1 MSKLETLKAI
11 SPFSILYTQDMT
23 DERLKLYCM
32 LLEDINPHTLA
43 LAVSELC
50 KTSKWLPSVAEI
62 RDECRH
68 ISDFISDQRDK
79 YIAPTEAWDATIKA
93 VKHWGYDRGLSHLEG
108 RIKAAAVPLWR
119 DICFSDE
126 GRNDILRAHYI
137 KLYEQ
142 IQVREDKEARIGKAI
157 EQVPAMKAAHAKA
170 IEAHKPVQIGQLI
183 ESVAEVTEM
192 DKKLAEVKI
201 SDKDLATYTS
211 KINKTAPNGEE
222 K

>member
-1 MSKLETLKAI
+1 MKMDTLKAI
-11 SPFSILYTQDMT
+11 SPFSVLYTQDMT
-23 DERLKLYCM
+23 EERLRLYCM
-32 LLEDINPHTLA
+32 LLEDINPHTLS

-68 ISDFISDQRDK
+68 ISDYINDKRDK
-79 YIAPTEAWDATIKA
+79 YIAPAEAWDKTIQA

-126 GRNDILRAHYI
+126 GRQDILRAHYI

-142 IQVREDKEARIGKAI
+142 IQVREDNEARIGKAI
-157 EQVPAMKAAHAKA
+157 EKVPAMKAAHLKA
-170 IEAHKPVQIGQLI
+170 IEAHKPVQQLI

-201 SDKDLATYTS
+201 SDKDLAVYTS
-211 KINKTAPNGEE
+211 KINKIAPNGEE

>member
-1 MSKLETLKAI
+1 MSKMETLKAI
-11 SPFSILYTQDMT
+11 SPFSILYAQDMT
-23 DERLKLYCM
+23 EKRLKLYCI
-32 LLEDINPHTLA
+32 LLEDIDTNVLS

-68 ISDFISDQRDK
+68 ISDFIAEKRDK
-79 YIAPTEAWDATIKA
+79 YIAPSEAWGKTIKA

-108 RIKAAAVPLWR
+108 RIKAAAIPLWR

-126 GRNDILRAHYI
+126 SRQDILRAHFI
-137 KLYEQ
+137 KLYEH
-142 IQVREDKEARIGKAI
+142 IKVREDKEERIGKAI

-170 IEAHKPVQIGQLI
+170 IEAHKPVQIGRLI

-201 SDKDLATYTS
+201 SDKDLAAYTS
-211 KINKTAPNGEE
+211 KINKTAQNGEE

>member
-1 MSKLETLKAI
+1 MSKMETLKAI
-11 SPFSILYTQDMT
+11 SPFSILYAQDMT
-23 DERLKLYCM
+23 EKRLKLYCI
-32 LLEDINPHTLA
+32 LLEDIDTNVLS

-68 ISDFISDQRDK
+68 ISDFIAEKRDK
-79 YIAPTEAWDATIKA
+79 YIAPSEAWEKTIKA

-108 RIKAAAVPLWR
+108 RIKAAAIPLWR

-126 GRNDILRAHYI
+126 GRQDILRAHFI
-137 KLYEQ
+137 KLYEH
-142 IQVREDKEARIGKAI
+142 IKVREDKEERIGKAI

-170 IEAHKPVQIGQLI
+170 IEAHKPVQIGRLI

-201 SDKDLATYTS
+201 SDKDLAAYTS

>member
-1 MSKLETLKAI
+1 MSKMETLKAI
-11 SPFSILYTQDMT
+11 SPFSILYAQDMT
-23 DERLKLYCM
+23 EKRLKLYCI
-32 LLEDINPHTLA
+32 LLEDIDTNVLS

-68 ISDFISDQRDK
+68 ISDFIAEKRDK
-79 YIAPTEAWDATIKA
+79 YIAPSEAWEKTIKA

-108 RIKAAAVPLWR
+108 RIKVAAIPLWR

-126 GRNDILRAHYI
+126 GRQDILRAHFI
-137 KLYEQ
+137 KLYEH
-142 IQVREDKEARIGKAI
+142 IKVREDKEERIGKAI

-170 IEAHKPVQIGQLI
+170 IEAHKPVQIGRLI

-201 SDKDLATYTS
+201 SDKDLAAYTS

>member
-1 MSKLETLKAI
+1 
-11 SPFSILYTQDMT
+11 
-23 DERLKLYCM
+23 M

-68 ISDFISDQRDK
+68 IIDFISDQRDK
-79 YIAPTEAWDATIKA
+79 YIAPIEAWDATIKA

-126 GRNDILRAHYI
+126 GRQDILRAHYI

-142 IQVREDKEARIGKAI
+142 IQVREDKEARIG
-157 EQVPAMKAAHAKA
+157 KA

>member
-1 MSKLETLKAI
+1 MSKMETLKAI
-11 SPFSILYTQDMT
+11 SPFSILYAQDMT
-23 DERLKLYCM
+23 EKRLKLYCI
-32 LLEDINPHTLA
+32 LLEDIDTNVLS

-68 ISDFISDQRDK
+68 ISDFIAEKRDK
-79 YIAPTEAWDATIKA
+79 YIAPSEAWGKTIKA

-108 RIKAAAVPLWR
+108 RIKAAAIPLWR

-126 GRNDILRAHYI
+126 GRQDILRAHFI
-137 KLYEQ
+137 KLYEH
-142 IQVREDKEARIGKAI
+142 IKVREDKEERIGKAI

-170 IEAHKPVQIGQLI
+170 IEAHKPVQIGRLI

-201 SDKDLATYTS
+201 SDKDLAAYTS

>member
-1 MSKLETLKAI
+1 MSKVETLKAI

-68 ISDFISDQRDK
+68 IIDFISDQRDK
-79 YIAPTEAWDATIKA
+79 YIAPIEAWDATIKA

-126 GRNDILRAHYI
+126 GRQDILRAHYI

-157 EQVPAMKAAHAKA
+157 A
-170 IEAHKPVQIGQLI
+170 AHKPLQIGQLI

>member
-1 MSKLETLKAI
+1 MSKVDTLKAI
-11 SPFSILYTQDMT
+11 SSFSILYAQDMT
-23 DERLKLYCM
+23 EKRLKLYCI
-32 LLEDINPHTLA
+32 LLEDIDTHVLS

-68 ISDFISDQRDK
+68 ISDFIADKRDK
-79 YIAPTEAWDATIKA
+79 YIAPSEAWEKTIKA

-126 GRNDILRAHYI
+126 GRQDILRAHYI
-137 KLYEQ
+137 KLYEH
-142 IQVREDKEARIGKAI
+142 IKVREDKEERIGKAI

-201 SDKDLATYTS
+201 SDKVLSAYAH
-211 KINKTAPNGEE
+211 KINKITPNGEE

>member
-1 MSKLETLKAI
+1 MSKVETLKAI

-68 ISDFISDQRDK
+68 IIDFISDQRDK
-79 YIAPTEAWDATIKA
+79 YIAPIEAWDATIKA

-126 GRNDILRAHYI
+126 GRQDILRAHYI

-142 IQVREDKEARIGKAI
+142 IQVREDKEARIG
-157 EQVPAMKAAHAKA
+157 KA

>member
-1 MSKLETLKAI
+1 MSKIDTLKAI
-11 SPFSILYTQDMT
+11 SLFSVLYKQDMT
-23 DERLKLYCM
+23 EKRLKMYCT
-32 LLEDINPHTLA
+32 LLEDIDTNTLTLA
-43 LAVSELC
+43 VFELC

-68 ISDFISDQRDK
+68 ISDFIADNRDK
-79 YIAPTEAWDATIKA
+79 YIAPIEAWDKTIQA

-126 GRNDILRAHYI
+126 GRQDILRAHYI

-157 EQVPAMKAAHAKA
+157 EKVPAMKAAHAKA
-170 IEAHKPVQIGQLI
+170 IEAHKPVQQLI

-201 SDKDLATYTS
+201 SDKDLAVYTS
-211 KINKTAPNGEE
+211 KINKIAPNGEE